1 MKISLKR
8 INKAVHLE
16 ATNEDGNKVS
26 IDGSPEI
33 GGEDLGVRPM
43 QLLLMGL
50 GGCSSMDI
58 LSILG
63 KQKVDI
69 DDFNIDV
76 DAERDLENTPSLF
89 TNIHVRF
96 IFKGTNLNMKKIER
110 AVNLSMD
117 KYCSVTKILE
127 KSANITHEIVIEG

>member
-16 ATNEDGNKVS
+16 ASNEDGNKVQ
-26 IDGSPEI
+26 IDGAPQI
-33 GGEDLGVRPM
+33 GGENLGVRPM

-58 LSILG
+58 LNILS
-63 KQKVDI
+63 KQKVEL
-69 DDFNIDV
+69 DDFTIDV
-76 DAERDLENTPSLF
+76 DAERDTENTPSLF
-89 TNIHVRF
+89 TTIHVIF
-96 IFKGTNLNMKKIER
+96 NFKGKELNLKKIER
-110 AVNLSMD
+110 AVALSMD

-127 KSANITHEIVIEG
+127 KSATITYEIVTQE

>member
-16 ATNEDGNKVS
+16 ASNEDGNKVQ
-26 IDGSPEI
+26 IDGAPQI
-33 GGEDLGVRPM
+33 GGENLGVRPM

-58 LSILG
+58 LNILS
-63 KQKVDI
+63 KQKVEL
-69 DDFNIDV
+69 DDFTIDV
-76 DAERDLENTPSLF
+76 DAERDTENTPSLF
-89 TNIHVRF
+89 TTIHVIF
-96 IFKGTNLNMKKIER
+96 NFKGKELNLKKIER
-110 AVNLSMD
+110 AVALSMD

-127 KSANITHEIVIEG
+127 KSATITYEIVTQD

>member
-16 ATNEDGNKVS
+16 ASNEDGNKVQ
-26 IDGSPEI
+26 IDGAPQI
-33 GGEDLGVRPM
+33 GGENLGVRPM

-58 LSILG
+58 LNILS
-63 KQKVDI
+63 KQKVEL
-69 DDFNIDV
+69 DDFTIDV
-76 DAERDLENTPSLF
+76 DAERDTENTPSLF
-89 TNIHVRF
+89 STIHVTF
-96 IFKGTNLNMKKIER
+96 NFQGKKLNQKKIER
-110 AVNLSMD
+110 AVALSME

-127 KSANITHEIVIEG
+127 KSATITYEIATEE

>member
-16 ATNEDGNKVS
+16 ATNEDGNKVQ
-26 IDGSPEI
+26 IDGSPSI
-33 GGEDLGVRPM
+33 GGENLGVRPM

-58 LSILG
+58 LNILG
-63 KQKVDI
+63 KQKVEL
-69 DDFNIDV
+69 DDFKIDV
-76 DAERDLENTPSLF
+76 DAERDTENTPSLF

-96 IFKGTNLNMKKIER
+96 IFKGTDLNMKKIER

-127 KSANITHEIVIEG
+127 KSSKITHEIVLEA

>member
-16 ATNEDGNKVS
+16 AINEDGNVVQ
-26 IDGSPEI
+26 IDGSPSI
-33 GGEDLGVRPM
+33 GGENLGVRPM

-58 LSILG
+58 LSILK
-63 KQKVDI
+63 KQKVEL
-69 DDFNIDV
+69 DDFTIDV
-76 DAERDLENTPSLF
+76 DAERDIENTPSLF
-89 TNIHVRF
+89 TTIHVRF
-96 IFKGTNLNMKKIER
+96 NFKGKELNIKKIER
-110 AVNLSMD
+110 AVSLSMD

-127 KSANITHEIVIEG
+127 KSAKITHEIVIEE

>member
-1 MKISLKR
+1 MKVSLKR

-16 ATNEDGNKVS
+16 ASNEDGNKVQ
-26 IDGSPEI
+26 IDGSPAI

-58 LSILG
+58 LSILA
-63 KQKVDI
+63 KQKVVL

-76 DAERDLENTPSLF
+76 DAERDTENMPSLF
-89 TNIHVRF
+89 TTIHVRF
-96 IFKGTNLNMKKIER
+96 IFKGTDLNMKKIER

-117 KYCSVTKILE
+117 KYCSVTKIME
-127 KSANITHEIVIEG
+127 KSAKITHEIVIEA

>member
-16 ATNEDGNKVS
+16 ASNEDGNKVQ
-26 IDGSPEI
+26 IDGAPQI
-33 GGEDLGVRPM
+33 GGENLGVRPM

-58 LSILG
+58 LNILS
-63 KQKVDI
+63 KQKVEL
-69 DDFNIDV
+69 DDFTIDV
-76 DAERDLENTPSLF
+76 DAERDTENTPSLF
-89 TNIHVRF
+89 STIHVTF
-96 IFKGTNLNMKKIER
+96 NFKGKKLNLKKIER
-110 AVNLSMD
+110 AVALSME

-127 KSANITHEIVIEG
+127 KSATITYEIATEE